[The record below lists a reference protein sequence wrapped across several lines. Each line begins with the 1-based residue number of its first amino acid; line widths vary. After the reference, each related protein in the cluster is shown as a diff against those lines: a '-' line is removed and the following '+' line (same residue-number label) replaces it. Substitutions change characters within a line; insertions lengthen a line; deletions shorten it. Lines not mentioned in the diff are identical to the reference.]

1 MSFKKRFRSK
11 NLQRNPDSK
20 EVYNKIRAE
29 TRQCGAPP
37 EIIFRGLL
45 KFFSWMVIQKSE
57 PRRGDAKLG
66 GSGGMPPQKILRNL
80 TLVWRLFG
88 RFEPLRYL
96 SFSKIYS
103 LFYSDLIQSVG
114 YRLRKTLIA
123 FFWL

>member
-1 MSFKKRFRSK
+1 M
-11 NLQRNPDSK
+11 
-20 EVYNKIRAE
+20 
-29 TRQCGAPP
+29 
-37 EIIFRGLL
+37 
-45 KFFSWMVIQKSE
+45 QKSE

-66 GSGGMPPQKILRNL
+66 GSGDMPPQKILRNL

-96 SFSKIYS
+96 SFNKIYS

-123 FFWL
+123 FFGCRLLTQKNVCKGLHHLLA